1 MKYETKGDCDCHGCG
16 SERSHCIVE
25 PFCVHLVVTVNLII
39 ERIVAT
45 LGEIL
50 GFLPDINYHQ
60 SDQWYIVDVISG
72 VTEQPVTCR
81 PSFFNTMSAR
91 SQVGSRVA
99 SSRDP
104 TFQK

>member
-16 SERSHCIVE
+16 RERSHCVVE
-25 PFCVHLVVTVNLII
+25 PFCVHLIVTVNLII

-50 GFLPDINYHQ
+50 GFLPDINHHQ
-60 SDQWYIVDVISG
+60 NDQWYIVNVNSG
-72 VTEQPVTCR
+72 VTEQSGTCR
-81 PSFFNTMSAR
+81 PRFFNTMKAR
-91 SQVGSRVA
+91 SQVGRRVA

-104 TFQK
+104 TL